1 MKRRKKKEV
10 PDTEA
15 GWGNVAKHRSWRW
28 LVWAPVVSSPLIT
41 AVGLAVWLERGEK
54 WGDTKEKIQTAPM
67 DASAAIRKELD
78 TAETVAR
85 AFLKESDPA
94 TRLHWVRN
102 AEEVKARLAEY
113 PEEARDGLCEI
124 QKVLGHQGE
133 GANKITAF
141 VVAFPSGSV
150 RLLEVVATPDGPQV
164 DWVRMRGL
172 ARQAGKTYGQARR
185 RLRWSW

>member
-1 MKRRKKKEV
+1 
-10 PDTEA
+10 
-15 GWGNVAKHRSWRW
+15 
-28 LVWAPVVSSPLIT
+28 
-41 AVGLAVWLERGEK
+41 
-54 WGDTKEKIQTAPM
+54 M

-113 PEEARDGLCEI
+113 PEEARDGLGEI

-133 GANKITAF
+133 GANKITAV

-185 RLRWSW
+185 RLRWSG